1 MRTHR
6 HAAAVFAV
14 ILAPL
19 LADAA
24 PAQEKQAK
32 LGTETVAIKP
42 SNPLQDLP
50 GRWVG
55 SGVAELSNGHREPFN
70 CIVTYIVNPGVNPG
84 QAELKQGFRCESPN
98 VKVSTSTVMQVTG
111 GALAGTWQEKNF
123 EKTGRVSGTMT
134 PDGITA
140 TVVHQQ
146 RQAQVQIA
154 TKECDQVIEVT
165 TRPGDTLRSIVAHLK
180 RC

>member
-1 MRTHR
+1 MRNHR
-6 HAAAVFAV
+6 RGTVVFAAALASVFAG
-14 ILAPL
+14 
-19 LADAA
+19 AA

-32 LGTETVAIKP
+32 LGAETVAIKP
-42 SNPLQDLP
+42 ANPLQDLP

-70 CIVTYIVNPGVNPG
+70 CIVTYIVNPG
-84 QAELKQGFRCESPN
+84 QTELKQGFRCESPN
-98 VKVSTSTVMQVTG
+98 LKVSTSTVMQVTG
-111 GALAGTWQEKNF
+111 SALAGTWQEKNY

-134 PDGITA
+134 PDGISA

-165 TRPGDTLRSIVAHLK
+165 TRPGDVVRSIVAHLK